1 MVVSLRFSRLV
12 SHSSMDKQNSATRV
26 ATKKTNTQ
34 WFVNQLLP
42 PSIKFSFLATLLM
55 RQLNSLRCRIMK
67 LSSLELSK
75 FMSWTHHGLIDS
87 TPLSTTKDSNVDH
100 PAKWKNILFYH
111 PTLRQGDC
119 PAWQIPL
126 KKQCLGKE
134 PLAMISILRLSVFY
148 CLCFSPSGNI
158 LLNKHS

>member
-100 PAKWKNILFYH
+100 QDLCCWIHPNGKTFCFTIQLFV
-111 PTLRQGDC
+111 RGI
-119 PAWQIPL
+119 ARR
-126 KKQCLGKE
+126 G
-134 PLAMISILRLSVFY
+134 RFR
-148 CLCFSPSGNI
+148 
-158 LLNKHS
+158 